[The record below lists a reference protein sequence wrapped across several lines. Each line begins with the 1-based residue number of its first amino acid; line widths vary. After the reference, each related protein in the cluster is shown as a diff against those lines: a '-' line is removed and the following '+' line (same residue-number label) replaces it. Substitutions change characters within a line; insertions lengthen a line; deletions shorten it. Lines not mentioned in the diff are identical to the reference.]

1 MYILPEFLWA
11 SQWVGLPIK
20 KKQKTNTRTK
30 TVSRPIT
37 EVKQRRAQSVLRWV
51 TAWEYWVP

>member
-11 SQWVGLPIK
+11 SQWVGLPI